1 MNAAIENLKTNQR
14 QLDADGCEVGV
25 SRQAL
30 DQTLALTDN
39 LIAVVAQYRDDMM
52 HPVLEDDRRKRRLE
66 MIERAL
72 SAADYS

>member
-30 DQTLALTDN
+30 DEALALTDN
-39 LIAVVAQYRDDMM
+39 LVALAAQYRDDLL
-52 HPVLEDDRRKRRLE
+52 HPPTDDSRKRRLE
-66 MIERAL
+66 AIERAL